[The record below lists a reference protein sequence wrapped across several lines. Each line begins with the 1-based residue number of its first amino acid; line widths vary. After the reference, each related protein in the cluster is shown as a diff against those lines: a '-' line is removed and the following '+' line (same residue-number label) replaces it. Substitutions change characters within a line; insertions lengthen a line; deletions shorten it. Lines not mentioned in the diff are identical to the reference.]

1 MHCSRG
7 RGGLALSLSALA
19 AALLAACG
27 GGSTGTDAPTEGPAA
42 AKAAAADIAIRAR
55 GANDGVSGGSVKVDG
70 DRKASKVPN
79 SKLYIVQLAEAP
91 VAGYKGGIG
100 RYAATKP
107 ARGNKIDSTAPACR
121 ATSATSRRGT
131 TRCSPAWARRARS
144 RTATATR
151 STASPPS

>member
-1 MHCSRG
+1 MHCSTG

-27 GGSTGTDAPTEGPAA
+27 GGSTGSDAPTEGPAA
-42 AKAAAADIAIRAR
+42 AKAAADIAIRAR
-55 GANDGVSGGSVKVDG
+55 GANDGVRGGSIKVDG

-79 SKLYIVQLAEAP
+79 SNLYIVQLAEAP

-107 ARGNKIDSTAPACR
+107 ARGNKLDSTTPAVQSYVG
-121 ATSATSRRGT
+121 SAGE
-131 TRCSPAWARRARS
+131 RCARRP
-144 RTATATR
+144 TA
-151 STASPPS
+151 